1 MAKQKSENRVFAD
14 NRKAYHDYSIEDT
27 IEAGIA
33 LTGTE
38 VKSIRSGKANL
49 RDSYAAIMNGECIL
63 HNVHISPYDQ
73 GNQFNHDPR
82 RQRKLLLHK
91 REIARLLGMVQQ
103 KGLTL
108 IALRLYE
115 KNGRVKVALG
125 IARGKKLLDKR
136 DAAADKE
143 AQRDI
148 EKAFRARQKS
158 ELG

>member
-125 IARGKKLLDKR
+125 IARGKKLHDKR

-148 EKAFRARQKS
+148 EKAFRARQKG
-158 ELG
+158 ELV

>member
-125 IARGKKLLDKR
+125 IARGKKLHDKR

-148 EKAFRARQKS
+148 EKAFRARQKG

>member
-1 MAKQKSENRVFAD
+1 MAKQKNENRVFAD
-14 NRKAYHDYSIEDT
+14 NRKAYHDFAIEDT

-33 LTGTE
+33 LRGTE
-38 VKSIRSGKANL
+38 VKSIRAGKANL
-49 RDSYAAIMNGECIL
+49 RDSYAAISGGQCIL

-82 RQRKLLLHK
+82 RQRVLLLHK
-91 REIARLLGMVQQ
+91 REINRLQGLVQQ

-115 KNGRVKVALG
+115 KDGRVKVALG
-125 IARGKKLLDKR
+125 IARGKKLHDKR
-136 DAAADKE
+136 DSAADKE

-148 EKAFRARQKS
+148 ERAFRARQKG
-158 ELG
+158 ELE